1 MGDAGGT
8 WNVIN
13 DVLNRNRETK
23 SKDISLLQNGILIN
37 NNEQIANI
45 FNEYFSKIGTNL
57 SNNIENIDNISAEDF
72 FHVRQNAS
80 IQIQL
85 TDEDEIIELVSDLSD
100 ASGGPDTIPTKIMKQ
115 VIHTIIT
122 PLTHICNISLT
133 TGIFPQHLK
142 LSKITP
148 LHKQGNKQLYENYR
162 PISILNCFSKI
173 LEKLMF
179 NRLNKFFND
188 NDILIPNQHGFTKS
202 KSTTSAI
209 LQLTDYVLKSFDQ
222 KKFVIGIFLDF
233 KKAFDTV
240 DHNILLTKLENYGIR
255 DITLKWVTSYLSDR
269 KHFTQIGDQKSQTL
283 TLTHSIPQGSILGP
297 LLFNI
302 YINDLIN
309 CTNKLELI
317 LFADDSCFYTS
328 NHNLTQLIENA
339 NLELNNIKNWT
350 IANKLTLNIDKSHY
364 IIFKRRRK
372 LPTEIPQ
379 LNINNLPLELVEDTK
394 FLGLIVQSDLKWNQ
408 HIKILTNK
416 LHKYSSIIY
425 LIKHCLDKNSL
436 KQIYYGLVYSFL
448 VYANVIWGKSP
459 MQHLKP
465 LITAQKRIIR
475 TIMNRD
481 RLHHTNLDFY
491 NLGFLKFQD
500 IITYFASIFV
510 FKSLN
515 EFAHPFNYF
524 NTTGNEHHYNLRNSQ
539 NLRPPLTLSLQSQ
552 SSPSYYCCSIWNN
565 LPEHIKNR
573 TSVASF
579 KFGMKQH
586 LLSSYL

>member
-1 MGDAGGT
+1 M
-8 WNVIN
+8 
-13 DVLNRNRETK
+13 
-23 SKDISLLQNGILIN
+23 
-37 NNEQIANI
+37 
-45 FNEYFSKIGTNL
+45 
-57 SNNIENIDNISAEDF
+57 
-72 FHVRQNAS
+72 
-80 IQIQL
+80 
-85 TDEDEIIELVSDLSD
+85 
-100 ASGGPDTIPTKIMKQ
+100 
-115 VIHTIIT
+115 
-122 PLTHICNISLT
+122 
-133 TGIFPQHLK
+133 
-142 LSKITP
+142 
-148 LHKQGNKQLYENYR
+148 
-162 PISILNCFSKI
+162 
-173 LEKLMF
+173 
-179 NRLNKFFND
+179 
-188 NDILIPNQHGFTKS
+188 
-202 KSTTSAI
+202 
-209 LQLTDYVLKSFDQ
+209 
-222 KKFVIGIFLDF
+222 
-233 KKAFDTV
+233 
-240 DHNILLTKLENYGIR
+240 
-255 DITLKWVTSYLSDR
+255 
-269 KHFTQIGDQKSQTL
+269 
-283 TLTHSIPQGSILGP
+283 
-297 LLFNI
+297 
-302 YINDLIN
+302 
-309 CTNKLELI
+309 
-317 LFADDSCFYTS
+317 
-328 NHNLTQLIENA
+328 
-339 NLELNNIKNWT
+339 
-350 IANKLTLNIDKSHY
+350 
-364 IIFKRRRK
+364 IFKRRRK

-425 LIKHCLDKNSL
+425 LIKHCLDMNSL